1 MIRRHRSGGG
11 TGQGRAGRS
20 LLAVALMLTGAC
32 ADPEPS
38 TADAPPLVDVS
49 VEQPAAGEETPRDA
63 DAPGASLARAVAGGR
78 GRGRRY
84 TVADVRSPGT
94 LAGRIIG
101 GEPVDTSI
109 APAQDPDICRPFT
122 ERLVSSVDGGVGGA
136 VVWLEGVTEGPAD
149 DAPRRAPLVL
159 DRCRLEPRLQRVAV
173 GGTVM
178 INGRDAIF
186 ARLHFVAAGQS
197 TPLTTVFLSDVGQV
211 VPVSAATASP
221 GLVRISDDRHP
232 WVRAWLVV
240 SPHPYVAITGP
251 DGRFSFDR
259 VPAGRYA
266 LVAWHE
272 RLGERRI
279 RVRIDGGVR
288 TAVEL
293 DY

>member
-1 MIRRHRSGGG
+1 VIRRHRSGGG
-11 TGQGRAGRS
+11 TGQGRAGRI
-20 LLAVALMLTGAC
+20 LLAVALTIAGAC

-38 TADAPPLVDVS
+38 PVDAPPLVDVP
-49 VEQPAAGEETPRDA
+49 VGDPEAGAVPA
-63 DAPGASLARAVAGGR
+63 
-78 GRGRRY
+78 RY
-84 TVADVRSPGT
+84 TVAPVRSPGT
-94 LAGRIIG
+94 LVGRIIG

-109 APAQDPDICRPFT
+109 VPAQDPDICRPFT
-122 ERLVSSVDGGVGGA
+122 ETLVSSVDGGVGGA
-136 VVWLEGVTEGPAD
+136 VVWLEGVTEGLAD

-178 INGRDAIF
+178 VNGRDAIF
-186 ARLHFVAAGQS
+186 ARLRFVAAGRS

-221 GLVRISDDRHP
+221 GLVRIADERHP
-232 WVRAWLVV
+232 WMRAWLVV

-251 DGRFSFDR
+251 DGRFGFDG

-272 RLGERRI
+272 RLGERRL
-279 RVRIDGGVR
+279 RVRIEAGVR

-293 DY
+293 EY